1 MPSFRDLKGRPVDE
15 VVDSREIP
23 GLPDAG
29 QQLAEREAVRQAV
42 EKMQGRKPEREV
54 LTFPDP
60 SGGPD
65 PDPPRAVEIP
75 ADMAAALDALAETST
90 ALHIAVTDGVK
101 LIHEQVR
108 AIRAR
113 AEKDAAKLARLNDLL
128 KTLDD

>member
-1 MPSFRDLKGRPVDE
+1 MPSFRDLKGKPVDE
-15 VVDSREIP
+15 VVDSRELP

-29 QQLAEREAVRQAV
+29 QQMAEREAVRQAV
-42 EKMQGRKPEREV
+42 EKVTGRKPERV
-54 LTFPDP
+54 LEFPDP
-60 SGGPD
+60 SGN

-108 AIRAR
+108 AIRVR

-128 KTLDD
+128 KAIDE